1 MLCTASRQDS
11 QKTCNRHHPRLCLCL
26 CQQCGTSSILQRCR
40 GIIAAAACR
49 EFGETGPF
57 WGRQY
62 FFWHNDKPL
71 TLIYEVFSPA
81 LQRLLG
87 PALLQR

>member
-1 MLCTASRQDS
+1 MPDTMVRLKDS
-11 QKTCNRHHPRLCLCL
+11 QLTTRSALHTGRQSAEDNAV
-26 CQQCGTSSILQRCR
+26 CR
-40 GIIAAAACR
+40 Q
-49 EFGETGPF
+49 FGEEGPF

-71 TLIYEVFSPA
+71 TLIYEVFSPS

-87 PALLQR
+87 PALQ

>member
-1 MLCTASRQDS
+1 MLIPTMRDLEHSAAM
-11 QKTCNRHHPRLCLCL
+11 P
-26 CQQCGTSSILQRCR
+26 GM
-40 GIIAAAACR
+40 IAAAACR
-49 EFGETGPF
+49 EFGEAGPF